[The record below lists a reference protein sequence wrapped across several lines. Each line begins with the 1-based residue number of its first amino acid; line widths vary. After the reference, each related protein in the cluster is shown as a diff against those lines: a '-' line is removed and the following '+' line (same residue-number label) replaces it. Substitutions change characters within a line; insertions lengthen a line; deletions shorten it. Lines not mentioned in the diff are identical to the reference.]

1 MFDLFRKDKRP
12 EAKPAAE
19 PAAEAPESDEMPW
32 RKPKGR
38 VAEVGWLIHG
48 DKQRFIYEAPR
59 AIHQKPEPD
68 TPAKAVGYC
77 PAVLDNEAR
86 HFEVKCPYDL
96 HLRYTIGPNGKPAM
110 INVAGKQS
118 AVSGHRI
125 DEIVKM
131 EPVDSWRSFERPIL
145 QIGAPWRFVADEPVY
160 LVQLPA
166 FNHYR
171 DPALPGTMITARF
184 PIHIWPRSLMWA
196 FEWWDTS
203 KDLILKRGEPWFYL
217 RFEVTDPSRAVR
229 VVEAELTP
237 ELKEYCSGL
246 EGVVHYVKRSF
257 DLFKVAEERR
267 PKVLLKK
274 VQR

>member
-1 MFDLFRKDKRP
+1 M
-12 EAKPAAE
+12 
-19 PAAEAPESDEMPW
+19 
-32 RKPKGR
+32 
-38 VAEVGWLIHG
+38 
-48 DKQRFIYEAPR
+48 
-59 AIHQKPEPD
+59 
-68 TPAKAVGYC
+68 
-77 PAVLDNEAR
+77 LDNEAR

-110 INVAGKQS
+110 INVAGKQG
-118 AVSGHRI
+118 AVAAHKI

-131 EPVDSWRSFERPIL
+131 EPVDNWRSFERPVL

-160 LVQLPA
+160 LVQLPP
-166 FNHYR
+166 FNYFKE
-171 DPALPGTMITARF
+171 PALPGTMITARF

-217 RFEVTDPSRAVR
+217 RFEVSDPSRAVR
-229 VVEAELTP
+229 MVEAELTP
-237 ELKEYCSGL
+237 ELKEYCSGI
-246 EGVVHYVKRSF
+246 EGVVGFVKQSF